1 MKINWFS
8 PLPPA
13 RTDIGHY
20 TARIMPALA
29 ERVEVTL
36 WACQDH
42 WDSSLEQYATVRRW
56 TGDAWADLNRAD
68 LTFYHIGNNRLFHQE
83 IWEVSR
89 RHPGVVVL
97 HDLRLQNLFLGIY
110 LDTLG
115 QRQTYERVMS
125 DHYGSAG
132 RQAARQF
139 FTGELNAEALAERW
153 PLTEHALEGA
163 CAVLVHTRDAL
174 ETLAKVNRW
183 PVGYLPLPYPSSAP
197 TPLPRQHDAS
207 APRRLIVFG
216 YLGANRQL
224 DTLLQALA
232 GLPERLRLRLEIY
245 GQIDQPERIH
255 AQIRTLGLGGSVNVH
270 GFVSETELDR
280 ALDHADLA
288 INLRYPSMG
297 EASGSQLRIWDH
309 ALPSL
314 VTRTGWYATLPET
327 TVAFVRP
334 GHEIAD
340 IQEHLRTL
348 LTDPEHFA
356 HLGCNGRR
364 QLEAQHAPDRYAE
377 ALCQLIPVARRYRCA
392 GLIEPWIERVRN
404 ESVVFP
410 QPFHAENGR
419 RLAHELNTLAGIPL
433 LPL

>member
-13 RTDIGHY
+13 RTDIAHY
-20 TARIMPALA
+20 TARILPALA
-29 ERVEVTL
+29 ERVNVTL
-36 WACQDH
+36 WACQDE
-42 WDSSLEQYATVRRW
+42 WDSSLEQYATIRRW

-68 LTFYHIGNNRLFHQE
+68 LTFYHLGNNRLFHQP
-83 IWEVSR
+83 IWETSR

-97 HDLRLQNLFLGIY
+97 HDLRLQHLFLGIY
-110 LDTLG
+110 LDIQG
-115 QRQTYERVMS
+115 QREAYERAMS

-132 RQAARQF
+132 RRAARQF
-139 FTGELNAEALAERW
+139 FAGELNAEALAEHW

-174 ETLAKVNRW
+174 QTLAAANRW
-183 PVGYLPLPYPSSAP
+183 PVGYLPLPYPSRPIQPVPRSCDPSAP
-197 TPLPRQHDAS
+197 C
-207 APRRLIVFG
+207 RLIVFG

-224 DTLLQALA
+224 DKLLHALA
-232 GLPERLRLRLEIY
+232 GLPERLRLQLDIY
-245 GQIDQPERIH
+245 GQLDQPDQVS
-255 AQIRTLGLGGSVNVH
+255 AQIRALGLNSIVNLH
-270 GFVSETELDR
+270 GFVSESELDR

-334 GHEIAD
+334 EHEVAD
-340 IQEHLRTL
+340 IQEHVRQL
-348 LTDPEHFA
+348 LANPAHFA
-356 HLGCNGRR
+356 HLGHNGRR
-364 QLEAQHAPDRYAE
+364 QLEAQHAPDQYAE
-377 ALCQLIPVARRYRCA
+377 ALCQFIPVARNHHGI
-392 GLIEPWIERVRN
+392 GLLDPLITRLRN
-404 ESVVFP
+404 ESVAFP
-410 QPFHAENGR
+410 QPFRFNDGR
-419 RLAHELNTLAGIPL
+419 RLAGELNTLVGIQAPL
-433 LPL
+433 L

>member
-20 TARIMPALA
+20 TARVLAALA
-29 ERVEVTL
+29 QRVEVTL
-36 WACQDH
+36 WACQDD
-42 WDSSLEQYATVRRW
+42 WDSSLEQYATICRW

-68 LTFYHIGNNRLFHQE
+68 LTFYHIGNNRLFHQA
-83 IWEVSR
+83 IWEASR

-97 HDLRLQNLFLGIY
+97 HDLRLQHLFLGIY
-110 LDTLG
+110 LDIQG
-115 QRQTYERVMS
+115 QRETYERVMT
-125 DHYGSAG
+125 DYYGAAG
-132 RQAARQF
+132 GRAARQF
-139 FTGELNAEALAERW
+139 FSGALNAEALAERW
-153 PLTEHALEGA
+153 PLTEHALENA

-174 ETLAKVNRW
+174 ETLATVNRW
-183 PVGYLPLPYPSSAP
+183 PVGYLPLPYPSRPTQQAP
-197 TPLPRQHDAS
+197 RPSDPS

-224 DTLLQALA
+224 DKLLQALA
-232 GLPERLRLRLEIY
+232 DLPERSRLRLDIY
-245 GQIDQPERIH
+245 GQLDRPDQVS
-255 AQIRTLGLGGSVNVH
+255 AQIRALGLGNGVNLH
-270 GFVSETELDR
+270 GFVSEPELDQ

-334 GHEIAD
+334 GHEVAD
-340 IQEHLRTL
+340 IQGHLRRL
-348 LTDPEHFA
+348 LANPAHFA
-356 HLGCNGRR
+356 HLGHNGRLL
-364 QLEAQHAPDRYAE
+364 LETQHAPEQYAE
-377 ALCQLIPVARRYRCA
+377 GLCQFIPVAQNHRCI
-392 GLIEPWIERVRN
+392 GLIDPLIARLRQEAVA
-404 ESVVFP
+404 FP
-410 QPFHAENGR
+410 QPFRSDDWRRPVAELTA
-419 RLAHELNTLAGIPL
+419 LAATQTPD
-433 LPL
+433 